1 MNTKVLELS
10 FKLSND
16 KTMTISIANPK
27 HTLTESDINMAMNTI
42 VSSNYFS
49 REGNTIVAKKQARFV
64 ERNVTEVEI
73 V

>member
-27 HTLTESDINMAMNTI
+27 DTLTESDINMAMNTI